1 MDYLSQEASDMET
14 YMALRGATTVDGDY
28 PLKMDKAVAELMAEL
43 YSKNSLEEEDIAYI
57 LFSQTHDL
65 RMRNAA
71 TSCRLGGFSDNVPIF
86 CVQEADVAGGLR
98 HAVRVLIVLK
108 KERAGK
114 PHMVYLREA
123 AKLRPDYKE
132 ER

>member
-1 MDYLSQEASDMET
+1 MET

-108 KERAGK
+108 KERTGK

>member
-1 MDYLSQEASDMET
+1 MASF
-14 YMALRGATTVDGDY
+14 MAIRGATTVEGDY
-28 PLKMDKAVAELMAEL
+28 PLKMDKAVSELMAEI
-43 YSKNSLEEEDIAYI
+43 YSKNGISEDDIAYV

-71 TSCRLGGFSDNVPIF
+71 TSCRLGGFTENVPIF

-108 KERAGK
+108 KEHEGQ
-114 PHMVYLREA
+114 PHMVYLRDA

-132 ER
+132 KG

>member
-1 MDYLSQEASDMET
+1 MET
-14 YMALRGATTVDGDY
+14 YIALRGATTVEGDY
-28 PLKMDKAVAELMAEL
+28 PLKMDTAVSELMKEL
-43 YSKNSLEEEDIAYI
+43 YSKNGIEEEDIAYV

-71 TSCRLGGFSDNVPIF
+71 TSCRIGGFTENVPIF

-108 KERAGK
+108 REREGR
-114 PHMVYLREA
+114 PHMVYLHEA

-132 ER
+132 KV

>member
-1 MDYLSQEASDMET
+1 MET